1 MQSEGVT
8 NLAVLNQA
16 AGGNAVLNGGLG
28 PTLLSR
34 YKRDGLN
41 RPAVKFVM
49 IFEGTNDI
57 GSSSGTQVGDQLINA
72 YKQIIADAR
81 KLGYKT
87 IGATITPFCGSGQSY
102 CQGQRDSV
110 RQKVNQWIVANGNF
124 DAVVDFDKILR
135 SSSQTNQLDT
145 KYNSGD
151 GLHPN
156 VAGYQAIANAFPLEI
171 LK

>member
-1 MQSEGVT
+1 MQSGGIT

-41 RPAVKFVM
+41 RPAVKYVM

-57 GSSSGTQVGDQLINA
+57 GSSSGTAVGDQLINA
-72 YKQIIADAR
+72 YKTIIADAR

-102 CQGQRDSV
+102 CQGSRDSV
-110 RQKVNQWIVANGNF
+110 RQKVNTWILGAGNF
-124 DAVVDFDKILR
+124 DYVVDFDKILR
-135 SSSQTNQLDT
+135 SSSTTNQLDA

-156 VAGYQAIANAFPLEI
+156 VAGYQAIANAFPLDI